1 MKESF
6 NYNGRRSKEENNN
19 WFNTLDELRIEINNI
34 NNTLRVKIPILNS
47 TPNNS
52 ISNYTISDSDFSDFS
67 IEIKAHN
74 LEKARYIIESIR
86 KEIKGKENKEM
97 GENAIKQY
105 IKELSSFPTWYIFD
119 KNLKD
124 ARKKY
129 DHIITR
135 LYISTNKLYSE
146 GQIDKSEYDE
156 IKTKLDKLYS
166 LTLTEKPNPIHD
178 GPKGPKRKE
187 QIQNIQRL

>member
-74 LEKARYIIESIR
+74 LENARDIIKAIR
-86 KEIKGKENKEM
+86 KAVKGKEDKEIS
-97 GENAIKQY
+97 ENAIKLY

-119 KNLKD
+119 KDLKD
-124 ARKKY
+124 VRKMY
-129 DHIITR
+129 DHIIKR

-146 GQIDKSEYDE
+146 GQIDKSE
-156 IKTKLDKLYS
+156 
-166 LTLTEKPNPIHD
+166 
-178 GPKGPKRKE
+178 
-187 QIQNIQRL
+187 